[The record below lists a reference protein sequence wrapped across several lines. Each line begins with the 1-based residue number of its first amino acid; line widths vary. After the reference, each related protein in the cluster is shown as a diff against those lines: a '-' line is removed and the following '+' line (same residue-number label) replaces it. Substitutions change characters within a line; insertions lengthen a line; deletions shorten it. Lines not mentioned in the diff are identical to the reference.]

1 MIILA
6 NDGIS
11 QNSKKELI
19 DLNFKIFDTKID
31 QSELIKYINRNHIEI
46 ILVRSA
52 TIINSEI
59 LNNCKSIKLI
69 GRAGVGLDN
78 IDLISAKQN
87 NIKAIQ
93 PKYGFVRYIQR
104 TIIGIIAIL
113 IIVRIFDIFISIL
126 CR

>member
-46 ILVRSA
+46 I
-52 TIINSEI
+52 
-59 LNNCKSIKLI
+59 C
-69 GRAGVGLDN
+69 
-78 IDLISAKQN
+78 
-87 NIKAIQ
+87 
-93 PKYGFVRYIQR
+93 
-104 TIIGIIAIL
+104 
-113 IIVRIFDIFISIL
+113 
-126 CR
+126 